1 MRLEFARH
9 CVRMA
14 ILMTQASNIP
24 GSTMSFTDEMYYA
37 AFRAAFVLTLDC
49 MLREALDRQNS
60 TARPGGFLDVY
71 PVLLGTAP
79 QIQLECLLRTWD
91 HLQHGET
98 PLTQFD
104 HGVINAAFE
113 ALAKMGELTTRPT
126 LSSVWKGPKPIATAC
141 DHWVT
146 SKVRALQLAL
156 DETTSSE
163 LVRLERR
170 LDDRNPSSV
179 TSRGNG
185 IPGSADEIF
194 TIVGRWKASGD
205 IVLGSKGLLRDEE
218 QDILRIFF
226 QEQSG
231 LLR

>member
-1 MRLEFARH
+1 
-9 CVRMA
+9 
-14 ILMTQASNIP
+14 
-24 GSTMSFTDEMYYA
+24 MSFTNEMHYA

-49 MLREALDRQNS
+49 MLREALNRQNPV
-60 TARPGGFLDVY
+60 ARPGGFLDVY

-91 HLQHGET
+91 HLQHGDT
-98 PLTQFD
+98 PLTPFD

-113 ALAKMGELTTRPT
+113 ALAKMGELSTRPT
-126 LSSVWKGPKPIATAC
+126 LSSVWKGPKSISTAC

-170 LDDRNPSSV
+170 LDDRNPVSAASP
-179 TSRGNG
+179 GYG
-185 IPGSADEIF
+185 IPGSSDEISA
-194 TIVGRWKASGD
+194 IVGRWRAAGD
-205 IVLGSKGLLRDEE
+205 IVLGSKGLLSDEE

-226 QEQSG
+226 EEQSG

>member
-1 MRLEFARH
+1 
-9 CVRMA
+9 
-14 ILMTQASNIP
+14 
-24 GSTMSFTDEMYYA
+24 MSFTDEMHYA
-37 AFRAAFVLTLDC
+37 AFRASFVLTLDC
-49 MLREALDRQNS
+49 MLREALDRQN
-60 TARPGGFLDVY
+60 AAVRPGGFLDVY

-79 QIQLECLLRTWD
+79 QIQLECLLGTWD
-91 HLQHGET
+91 HLQRGET

-126 LSSVWKGPKPIATAC
+126 LSSVWKGPKSIATAC

-170 LDDRNPSSV
+170 LDDHSPVSA
-179 TSRGNG
+179 TFQGNG
-185 IPGSADEIF
+185 TPGSADEIF
-194 TIVGRWKASGD
+194 TFVGRWRASRD
-205 IVLGSKGLLRDEE
+205 IVLGSTGLLSDEE

-226 QEQSG
+226 EEQSG